1 MHCLY
6 PFVFIGWLF
15 IFNKTMAQPNPSS
28 TSLSYNNIKAYYKN
42 EIGEDSHLYT
52 GKEYPPY
59 QSGITG
65 TQFFISPQMQNSTI
79 FYDGAVYEDVPLL
92 YDQVRQV
99 IVINRYQD
107 NTRIKLLNEKI
118 RYFIIDGHRFENIV
132 LAEDNGGD
140 VNSGFY
146 DIMFSG
152 KASVLVSR
160 IKKIEMTLNPEDPPK
175 FKERYKIFIRKGNS
189 MYLIDNTSSV
199 LKALND
205 KKDLIKTFIRKNK
218 LRFKTN
224 AEEEMVKT
232 VAYYNTLIN

>member
-1 MHCLY
+1 
-6 PFVFIGWLF
+6 
-15 IFNKTMAQPNPSS
+15 
-28 TSLSYNNIKAYYKN
+28 
-42 EIGEDSHLYT
+42 
-52 GKEYPPY
+52 
-59 QSGITG
+59 
-65 TQFFISPQMQNSTI
+65 
-79 FYDGAVYEDVPLL
+79 
-92 YDQVRQV
+92 
-99 IVINRYQD
+99 VINRYQD